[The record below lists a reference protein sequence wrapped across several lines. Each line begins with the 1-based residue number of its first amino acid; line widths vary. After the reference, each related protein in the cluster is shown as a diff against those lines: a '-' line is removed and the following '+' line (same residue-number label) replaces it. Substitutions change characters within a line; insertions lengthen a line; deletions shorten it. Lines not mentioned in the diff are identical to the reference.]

1 MLDAPTFF
9 NPTCLRE
16 RPVSLQ
22 MCARTSDFVGAPPF
36 FAILRYSSN
45 FMIADAV
52 PMQPRDDESARKI
65 AHARSLASA
74 FSSLAVAKVPFFKGF
89 A

>member
-1 MLDAPTFF
+1 
-9 NPTCLRE
+9 
-16 RPVSLQ
+16 LQ

-52 PMQPRDDESARKI
+52 QMQPRDENRREK
-65 AHARSLASA
+65 
-74 FSSLAVAKVPFFKGF
+74 
-89 A
+89 